1 MLNAQHCPLCSTA
14 VPEQIAVSFF
24 SVCFSCDLFPQGI
37 CSTQLR
43 CKELI
48 SARSGPGMT
57 NKSVN
62 FVAVNK
68 AIDMLNYI

>member
-1 MLNAQHCPLCSTA
+1 MLVTYDFLRASEA
-14 VPEQIAVSFF
+14 
-24 SVCFSCDLFPQGI
+24 
-37 CSTQLR
+37 TQLGFE
-43 CKELI
+43 ELI

-68 AIDMLNYI
+68 AIDMLNYICLRK